1 MEIEISK
8 PEGPALWAVTG
19 NIGAG
24 KSVVARMLAEKRN
37 AALVDADEEAH
48 RVYAQ
53 NAALRRALAEEFGR
67 VVLIGGEDSPDGT
80 DVDREV
86 LGRLVFG
93 EENRSALARLDAIV
107 RPVLLGRF
115 LELFQNRGSRGRGT
129 GRLIR
134 IPDLGCRLRCRR
146 IGYRKCVILERSV
159 VRGRGKISARY
170 RKRRS
175 ANLRK
180 RRHLQNLGACLL
192 REDMGIG
199 VVRSRGYVTAV
210 NGCGNAVNRHSDIV

>member
-24 KSVVARMLAEKRN
+24 KSVVARMLAERRN

-115 LELFQNRGSRGRGT
+115 LELFQNRGSRETVFEGA
-129 GRLIR
+129 L
-134 IPDLGCRLRCRR
+134 
-146 IGYRKCVILERSV
+146 ILEWGVEDWFDKIFFVSAPDETRAQRIVSRSGGALSLEEARKRV
-159 VRGRGKISARY
+159 ASQVPQEEKSARPGLVVVDNSGTPAELE
-170 RKRRS
+170 KRLD
-175 ANLRK
+175 AILA
-180 RRHLQNLGACLL
+180 GFGDGPA
-192 REDMGIG
+192 
-199 VVRSRGYVTAV
+199 
-210 NGCGNAVNRHSDIV
+210 